1 MRPDDLEFLIAQYA
15 DGSLSSEQ
23 AASVEAMLR
32 RDPRARQALEEYRS
46 VDAALTELVGA
57 HPAPE
62 VRWDRLADR
71 ISRQVATLGTTSV
84 PFTEEVEQQI
94 AAYADSSL
102 PGAETRLI
110 EARLEA
116 DPQARLLLS
125 EYASL
130 ERIFEAV
137 RATPLPAVRWDA
149 LSRHLSHAVAD
160 ETAASTPE
168 SYKMFAGLRGAEK
181 KESSILGRIGQ
192 WLAAPRR
199 LAIAACLLIGASVS
213 IRMISSGVGP
223 QSTPSQETGTPGV
236 VQPGT
241 PEVATKN
248 PPKIN
253 VKGPGDLLPPGL
265 TIDHSAM
272 ANVEIGPP
280 ANGADPLPGAFAED
294 GTPRPSRSS
303 VATDKAG
310 IQEKDAKAQRD
321 SGWFFPR

>member
-1 MRPDDLEFLIAQYA
+1 MRADDLEFLIAQYA

-23 AASVEAMLR
+23 ASGVEAMLR
-32 RDPRARQALEEYRS
+32 RDPRARQALEAYRS

-94 AAYADSSL
+94 AAYADRSL
-102 PGAETRLI
+102 PVAETRLI

-116 DPQARLLLS
+116 DPQARLLMA

-149 LSRHLSHAVAD
+149 LLRHLSHAVAD
-160 ETAASTPE
+160 EAAASAPD
-168 SYKMFAGLRGAEK
+168 SYKMFAGLRGAENN
-181 KESSILGRIGQ
+181 ETGVFGRIGQ

-213 IRMISSGVGP
+213 IHMISSGVGP
-223 QSTPSQETGTPGV
+223 QNAPSQGTPNV
-236 VQPGT
+236 VPAPG
-241 PEVATKN
+241 PEVATKG
-248 PPKIN
+248 PTKINN

-265 TIDHSAM
+265 TLDHSAV
-272 ANVEIGPP
+272 ANVEIGPS
-280 ANGADPLPGAFAED
+280 ANGPDPIPGALADD

-303 VATDKAG
+303 VASDKAG